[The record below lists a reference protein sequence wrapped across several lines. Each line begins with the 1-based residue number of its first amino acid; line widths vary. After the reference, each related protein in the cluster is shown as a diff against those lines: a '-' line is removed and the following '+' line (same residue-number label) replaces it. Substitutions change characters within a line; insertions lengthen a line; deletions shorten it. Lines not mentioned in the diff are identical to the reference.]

1 MDVRLQRCF
10 VALIPDSGALDAI
23 DAWRAPWRA
32 GHMAGVRWTPRE
44 QIHLTIR
51 FVGAL
56 TPSGGKRLID
66 EWPTLTPVPDRLPTS
81 HAAILPSA
89 RRARVYALELIS
101 APAFLAWA
109 ARVDV
114 LLERVGVPAAA
125 RPLRPHLTLARLR
138 GDPPAPTHDFEA
150 VRPVP
155 PLITFATLAL
165 VSSTLT
171 PAGSRYATLAAV
183 PAGRSQA

>member
-32 GHMAGVRWTPRE
+32 GHIAGIRWIPRE
-44 QIHLTIR
+44 QVHLTIR
-51 FVGAL
+51 FIGAL
-56 TPSGGKRLID
+56 TPDGEACLIN
-66 EWPTLTPVPDRLPTS
+66 EWPTLTPVPDVLPAS
-81 HAAILPSA
+81 HAAMLPSA
-89 RRARVYALELIS
+89 KRARVYALELIS
-101 APAFLAWA
+101 APAFLAWV

-114 LLERVGVPAAA
+114 LLERAGVPAAA

-138 GDPPAPTHDFEA
+138 GDPPASTRDFER
-150 VRPVP
+150 VHPVP
-155 PLITFATLAL
+155 PLITFDTLVL

-171 PAGSRYATLAAV
+171 PAGPRYARLAAV
-183 PAGRSQA
+183 PAGRSLP